1 MSSKTPA
8 SRRSR
13 ELKAN
18 AEKQETDTN
27 KSPTIKNIFHI
38 LVKLHRL
45 WNLVDLQNDAVP
57 VGQLAGLHR
66 SKVKHKV

>member
-27 KSPTIKNIFHI
+27 IIHTIKNIFHI
-38 LVKLHRL
+38 LVKLHRF
-45 WNLVDLQNDAVP
+45 WNLVDLQNDAIP

-66 SKVKHKV
+66 SRYEIEL

>member
-1 MSSKTPA
+1 MSSKTSA

-13 ELKAN
+13 ELKAD
-18 AEKQETDTN
+18 AEKEEIDTN
-27 KSPTIKNIFHI
+27 RGSTIKNIFHI

-57 VGQLAGLHR
+57 VRQLAGLHR
-66 SKVKHKV
+66 SEHEI

>member
-1 MSSKTPA
+1 MSSKTSA
-8 SRRSR
+8 SRQSR
-13 ELKAN
+13 ELKAD

-27 KSPTIKNIFHI
+27 RGSTIKNIFHI

-57 VGQLAGLHR
+57 VRQLAGLHR
-66 SKVKHKV
+66 SEHEI

>member
-1 MSSKTPA
+1 MSSKTSA

-13 ELKAN
+13 ELKAD
-18 AEKQETDTN
+18 AEKEEIDTN
-27 KSPTIKNIFHI
+27 RGSTIKNIFHI

-57 VGQLAGLHR
+57 VRQLAGLHR
-66 SKVKHKV
+66 CEHEI